1 MAQSPTAKEGLEA
14 FVSVIASYEH
24 RIGHACRAVANHV
37 PALLKGLPP
46 SPIILDNACGTG
58 AVTDELLRVF
68 PSAKFYAADVV
79 PPMVQAMKAN
89 VAALPRLRN
98 SVIAV
103 EIMDGQALQYKND
116 FFDVSVTNFGIFFF
130 SDPVLGAKE
139 IYRTLKP
146 GGFAVVTVWK
156 DFGFKPL
163 LWEVQKRV
171 KPVNPLAELPVMEAW
186 CDGKLLVKTLEG
198 GGFTAVEMKEV
209 TEGMW
214 GFSTEDLKAV
224 LLENFAALVSP
235 SWTDEEKS
243 KLPRITTEV
252 LKEMKSEY
260 CLQLADKIG
269 VPMTAWIAVCRK

>member
-1 MAQSPTAKEGLEA
+1 MAQTPTAKEGLEA
-14 FVSVIASYEH
+14 FVAVIASYEH
-24 RIGHACRAVANHV
+24 RVGHACRAVANHV
-37 PALLKGLPP
+37 PALLTDLPR

-58 AVTDELLRVF
+58 AVTDELLRAF

-89 VAALPRLRN
+89 VAASPTLQN
-98 SVIAV
+98 SVVAV
-103 EIMDGQALQYKND
+103 EIMDGQALQHQDD

-130 SDPVLGAKE
+130 PDPVLGAKE

-171 KPVNPLAELPVMEAW
+171 KPINPMAELPGMEAW
-186 CDGKLLVKTLEG
+186 SDGKLLEKTLQEG
-198 GGFTAVEMKEV
+198 GFPTVEMKSV

-214 GFSTEDLKAV
+214 GVSTEDLKSV
-224 LLENFAALVSP
+224 LLENFGALVSRN
-235 SWTDEEKS
+235 WTDEEKAQ
-243 KLPRITTEV
+243 LPAVTAEV
-252 LKEMKSEY
+252 LKDMESDY
-260 CLQLADKIG
+260 CVQSGGRIG
-269 VPMTAWIAVCRK
+269 VPMTAWIAVCKK